1 MYDEQ
6 IENLINL
13 ALADGELTEKEKQ
26 ILFKKAEAAGIDL
39 DEFEMV
45 LDAKL
50 FEKQKTTKT
59 ETPTSAP
66 KSDKLGDVKKCPSC
80 GSIAESFSLKCDE
93 CGYEFRNVEANQS
106 VKKLTEELARIDSE
120 FHSKTSIKSKPI
132 FDEVDENINIEEE
145 RKKEEED
152 RKKELYT
159 RQSEAIRNFPI
170 PNSKDDILELLYFVT
185 PKANEVVGIFSLESI
200 KVNAWKNKLIEIKS
214 RAKSASHNDP
224 KMEALLVEFE
234 QHHKIDTI
242 GATSAFVKKYRI
254 ILWPTFVVVF
264 VFLFIYSLKSCETNE
279 ENKGKSTDNE
289 LVIIEDNIKLA
300 ISKGEKDKAFEL
312 VKKLQNNSDATSH
325 HIKQEAT
332 LMENAQYYTCKEFWD
347 LKRDKYIKELNG
359 NCDGL
364 KIELQSALGKLDD
377 IKIIKFGRS
386 IEQKEKQIGEQNLE
400 IEKLKKEIEDCE
412 KK

>member
-1 MYDEQ
+1 MYNEQ

-26 ILFKKAEAAGIDL
+26 ILFKKAEALGIDL

-50 FEKQKTTKT
+50 FEKQTPKKT

-66 KSDKLGDVKKCPSC
+66 KSDKLGDIKKCPSC

-120 FHSKTSIKSKPI
+120 FHSKTSIKSKSI
-132 FDEVDENINIEEE
+132 FNDAVDEYITKED
-145 RKKEEED
+145 RKEEEEK

-159 RQSEAIRNFPI
+159 RQSEAIKNFPI
-170 PNSKDDILELLYFVT
+170 PNTKDDILELLYFVT
-185 PKANEVVGIFSLESI
+185 PKANEIVGIFSLESI

-214 RAKSASHNDP
+214 RAKSASNNDP
-224 KMEALLVEFE
+224 KMKAQLVEFE
-234 QHHKIDTI
+234 QLHNVDTR
-242 GATSAFVKKYRI
+242 GAISAFIKKYGI
-254 ILWPTFVVVF
+254 IFWPTFGVVF
-264 VFLFIYSLKSCETNE
+264 VFLLIFTLKTCETNK
-279 ENKGKSTDNE
+279 ENEGKSKDNE

-300 ISKGEKDKAFEL
+300 ISKGEKDKAIEL
-312 VKKLQNNSDATSH
+312 VKKLQNNSDATGH

-332 LMENAQYYTCKEFWD
+332 LYQNVQYYTCKEFWD
-347 LKRDKYIKELNG
+347 LKRDKYIKQLNG
-359 NCDGL
+359 NCDEL

-377 IKIIKFGRS
+377 IKTFKFGRS
-386 IEQKEKQIGEQNLE
+386 KEQKEKQIGEQNLE

>member
-1 MYDEQ
+1 MYNEQ

-13 ALADGELTEKEKQ
+13 ALADGEFTEKEKQ
-26 ILFKKAEAAGIDL
+26 ILFKKAEAEGIDL

-50 FEKQKTTKT
+50 FEKQKTTRT

-93 CGYEFRNVEANQS
+93 CGYEFRNVEANLS
-106 VKKLTEELARIDSE
+106 VKKLTEELARIDSD
-120 FHSKTSIKSKPI
+120 FHSKTSIKSKS
-132 FDEVDENINIEEE
+132 FNDEVDEYLTKEE
-145 RKKEEED
+145 RKKEEEE

-214 RAKSASHNDP
+214 RAKSACNNDP

-234 QHHKIDTI
+234 QLHKIDTK
-242 GATSAFVKKYRI
+242 GAISAFVKKYGI
-254 ILWPTFVVVF
+254 IFWPTFGVVF
-264 VFLFIYSLKSCETNE
+264 VFLLFFTLKTCETNK
-279 ENKGKSTDNE
+279 ENEGKSKDNE

-300 ISKGEKDKAFEL
+300 ISKGEKDKAIEL
-312 VKKLQNNSDATSH
+312 VKKLKNNSDETSH
-325 HIKQEAT
+325 HIKQDGY
-332 LMENAQYYTCKEFWD
+332 NYYTCKEFWD
-347 LKRDKYIKELNG
+347 LKRDNYIKQLNR
-359 NCDGL
+359 NCDDI

-377 IKIIKFGRS
+377 IKIFKFGRS
-386 IEQKEKQIGEQNLE
+386 REKKEKQIGEQNLK
-400 IEKLKKEIEDCE
+400 IEKLKKEVEDC
-412 KK
+412 K

>member
-1 MYDEQ
+1 MYNEQ

-26 ILFKKAEAAGIDL
+26 ILFKKAEALGIDL

-50 FEKQKTTKT
+50 FEKQTPKKT
-59 ETPTSAP
+59 EISTSAP
-66 KSDKLGDVKKCPSC
+66 KSDKLGDIKKCPSC

-120 FHSKTSIKSKPI
+120 FHSETSIKSKST
-132 FDEVDENINIEEE
+132 FNDEVDEYITKEERRKEEE
-145 RKKEEED
+145 YRKKEFY
-152 RKKELYT
+152 K
-159 RQSEAIRNFPI
+159 RQSEAIKNFPI
-170 PNSKDDILELLYFVT
+170 PNTKDDILELLYFVT

-200 KVNAWKNKLIEIKS
+200 KANAWKNKLIEIKS
-214 RAKSASHNDP
+214 RAKSASQNDP

-234 QHHKIDTI
+234 QHHKINTS
-242 GATSAFVKKYRI
+242 GAIFAFLKKYGI
-254 ILWPTFVVVF
+254 IFWPTFGVVF
-264 VFLFIYSLKSCETNE
+264 VFLLFFTLNTCETNK
-279 ENKGKSTDNE
+279 ENEAKSKDNE

-300 ISKGEKDKAFEL
+300 ISKGEKDKAIEL
-312 VKKLQNNSDATSH
+312 VKKLHHNSDAESQ

-332 LMENAQYYTCKEFWD
+332 LIDGEICYTFKEFWD
-347 LKRDKYIKELNG
+347 LKRDNYIKQLNR
-359 NCDGL
+359 NCDDL

-377 IKIIKFGRS
+377 IKIFKFGRS
-386 IEQKEKQIGEQNLE
+386 KEQKEKQIGEQNLE
-400 IEKLKKEIEDCE
+400 IEKLKKEIENC
-412 KK
+412 K